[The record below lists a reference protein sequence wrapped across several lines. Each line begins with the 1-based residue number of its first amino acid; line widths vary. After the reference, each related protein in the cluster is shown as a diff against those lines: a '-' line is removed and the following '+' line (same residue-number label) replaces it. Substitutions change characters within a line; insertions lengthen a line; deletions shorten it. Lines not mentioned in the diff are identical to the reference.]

1 MNIVYVVLPASIV
14 LALIAVLLFV
24 WAARRGQFD
33 DLETPGLRMLHD
45 DEPLRGRAA
54 RLEPPSEEDGADDAG
69 AGDGSEEGQSDR

>member
-14 LALIAVLLFV
+14 LAVIAVLLFV

-33 DLETPGLRMLHD
+33 DLETPGMRMLHD

-54 RLEPPSEEDGADDAG
+54 RLDPEPEGAPDADADEG
-69 AGDGSEEGQSDR
+69 PGEEGDK